1 MPDPK
6 TIATYDAKAD
16 EYIKLTGRDKPDASL
31 QAFIDLMPDGG
42 HVLDLGCG
50 PATASAHMR
59 AVGLVPD
66 PVDASQGMVD
76 IANQTHDIGARL
88 ATFDDISGKDIYD
101 GVWAN
106 FSLLH
111 APRDALPRHLTALHN
126 ALRPA
131 GTLHIAMKTGT
142 GAERDAID
150 RLYTYVTVAELKELL
165 AHAGFR
171 VTHTHEGTERGMAG
185 TIDPF
190 VVMRA
195 RKDA

>member
-6 TIATYDAKAD
+6 TIATYNAKAD
-16 EYIKLTGRDKPDASL
+16 EYIKLTGQDKPDASL

-59 AVGLVPD
+59 AVRLVPD

-111 APRDALPRHLTALHN
+111 APRDALPRHLIALHN

-150 RLYTYVTVAELKELL
+150 RLYTYVTVAELHDLL